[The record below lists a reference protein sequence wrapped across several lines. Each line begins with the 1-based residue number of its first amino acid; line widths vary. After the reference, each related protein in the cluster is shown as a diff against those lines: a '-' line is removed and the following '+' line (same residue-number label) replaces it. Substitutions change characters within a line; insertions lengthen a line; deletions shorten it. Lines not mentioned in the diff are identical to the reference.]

1 MSKQEIRQELSEFL
15 LQNYNGSFSRM
26 ACDYIHATGMKE
38 EEVEALLEA
47 MRESKSMELTTKES
61 LTHKVLTSGCRSE
74 GVLSEFL
81 MYTYSMKRQALGNF
95 RRLMVTHKMKCPSWS
110 IHAYD

>member
-1 MSKQEIRQELSEFL
+1 MELQRKDKQELQQELSEFL
-15 LQNYNGSFSRM
+15 QQYYNGSFSRM
-26 ACDYIHATGMKE
+26 VCDYIHATGMKE

-47 MRESKSMELTTKES
+47 MKESKSMELTTKES

-81 MYTYSMKRQALGNF
+81 G
-95 RRLMVTHKMKCPSWS
+95 
-110 IHAYD
+110 